1 MNERIRELIESCQEE
16 VWSTNWIT
24 GSHEFEGYELD
35 TEKFAEL
42 LVRECAKIV
51 TIWSNEE
58 PCSEG
63 YDIMPVLKMKEHF
76 GVKE

>member
-1 MNERIRELIESCQEE
+1 MNPRICELIESCQEE

-24 GSHEFEGYELD
+24 GSPEFEGYELD

-42 LVRECAKIV
+42 LVRECAAISKDHQRIYYDSHGDRIAKKI
-51 TIWSNEE
+51 E
-58 PCSEG
+58 
-63 YDIMPVLKMKEHF
+63 EHF